1 MATGIIT
8 YKLPIIGI
16 SEPRRGDVF
25 ISDNQLIQANTG
37 GNIMR
42 LQKIKND
49 RLAYIA
55 EISATS
61 GYKNVKIIEFEII
74 R

>member
-1 MATGIIT
+1 
-8 YKLPIIGI
+8 
-16 SEPRRGDVF
+16 
-25 ISDNQLIQANTG
+25 
-37 GNIMR
+37 MR